1 MPLAWKASK
10 SWLPSLQLVVEQ
22 GDGGVLHRLQYT
34 AVVFA
39 PGINL
44 AKHCSKS

>member
-1 MPLAWKASK
+1 MPLEWKASK
-10 SWLPSLQLVVEQ
+10 SWLPSLQLVVGQ
-22 GDGGVLHRLQYT
+22 GDGGVLHRLQHT